1 MCSVFCSGPAQ
12 VGHVCAQSG
21 TARALSSLAENPQFQ
36 GKVRMYGRIDS
47 GLKIDQW
54 GFGLAVYFIGE
65 PECRNQL
72 ITALR
77 QAGIGHNL
85 RAPFSAPS
93 EAMLT
98 PITWPFLPEMV
109 WKLSNGPALLLATRP
124 ARAEAQAAAA
134 AIMDRVVSTGDF
146 TDAAVAFEC
155 GMRLAMP
162 ATYQAHANAATSAG
176 RGAGRGAGLDAA
188 RGATP
193 AAADDG
199 EIEFV
204 AEKSWAQRD
213 AELRAKAVVLD
224 DGEGTMP
231 SQGSSATKD
240 EAAMPGC
247 VYMSD
252 GTIVID

>member
-1 MCSVFCSGPAQ
+1 MTWSDFFACWMASAAS
-12 VGHVCAQSG
+12 CASCFV
-21 TARALSSLAENPQFQ
+21 SC
-36 GKVRMYGRIDS
+36 
-47 GLKIDQW
+47 
-54 GFGLAVYFIGE
+54 GE
-65 PECRNQL
+65 
-72 ITALR
+72 
-77 QAGIGHNL
+77 
-85 RAPFSAPS
+85 SA
-93 EAMLT
+93 A
-98 PITWPFLPEMV
+98 
-109 WKLSNGPALLLATRP
+109 
-124 ARAEAQAAAA
+124 
-134 AIMDRVVSTGDF
+134 
-146 TDAAVAFEC
+146 
-155 GMRLAMP
+155 
-162 ATYQAHANAATSAG
+162 
-176 RGAGRGAGLDAA
+176 
-188 RGATP
+188 P